1 MWAIVDRSAE
11 FTLEGLFEERQS
23 VYRGRAG
30 LTFEEFGLWYNEGG
44 FKSVPWMELVD
55 LSKWVP
61 GVGALRPVME
71 GPLGNGGV
79 EMEKKPRFCFQI
91 SESANPV
98 HLVISDDD
106 AKAVLDLV
114 NKTGL
119 CQREPAD
126 VCGTLVSVS
135 KDGML
140 SKAAFDKCIR
150 DMVPA
155 SLLDT
160 EEKTSFSVLLSS
172 IFFSFDR
179 ENRRELVCGGGCS
192 ADAIELASGFS
203 LLCAGSKSAKLAFA
217 FALHDEDGDERLTR
231 RGLWRYTRSFL
242 TALMALSF
250 ASSSLSAEELTRAVD
265 DGAVWTSAAIFAETA
280 TQTPN
285 RIGFDEFAAWY
296 TEGGFRVSPWL
307 ELLDMGKWV
316 VPSSAVPLAGAVGSA
331 SE

>member
-1 MWAIVDRSAE
+1 M
-11 FTLEGLFEERQS
+11 
-23 VYRGRAG
+23 
-30 LTFEEFGLWYNEGG
+30 
-44 FKSVPWMELVD
+44 
-55 LSKWVP
+55 
-61 GVGALRPVME
+61 
-71 GPLGNGGV
+71 
-79 EMEKKPRFCFQI
+79 
-91 SESANPV
+91 

-179 ENRRELVCGGGCS
+179 ENR
-192 ADAIELASGFS
+192 
-203 LLCAGSKSAKLAFA
+203 
-217 FALHDEDGDERLTR
+217 
-231 RGLWRYTRSFL
+231 
-242 TALMALSF
+242 
-250 ASSSLSAEELTRAVD
+250 
-265 DGAVWTSAAIFAETA
+265 
-280 TQTPN
+280 
-285 RIGFDEFAAWY
+285 
-296 TEGGFRVSPWL
+296 
-307 ELLDMGKWV
+307 
-316 VPSSAVPLAGAVGSA
+316 
-331 SE
+331 